1 MSSSAIGVLVF
12 PAGEINSIELH
23 DALATCVNIK
33 LFGASSTE
41 RHGPFVFQNYIGGLP
56 NIKEQGFLEEF
67 NTVLKKNK
75 IDVVIPT
82 HDDVALFMAKN
93 RAKLSALI
101 LTADERTNEVCR
113 DKLETYKVFAD
124 CSFCPD
130 IYDFP
135 KEYPVFIKPR
145 KGQGSVG
152 ARKLIRS
159 VDLPSEE
166 DRENFVICEYLPGE
180 ELTVDCFTDSEGNL
194 QAVLPRSRQRI
205 FGGVSVRASREQL
218 TQEIKDMAICINER
232 MHFLGLWY
240 FQVKQ
245 DSTGRYKL
253 MEISTRCAGTM
264 CLSRALGVN
273 LPLLS
278 VYAALGKKTEVLMNE
293 YDVIVDRTLISRYR
307 TDLDYKRVYIDLDD
321 TLLIRGQ
328 VNLQLI
334 RFLYQCVNQGK
345 EIILVTRH
353 GSDHSDSVE
362 GALRKHKIPLEL
374 FDDIAELDFTVSK
387 DTVIDPT
394 GAIFI
399 DNSFV
404 ERKAVY
410 EKLKIP
416 VFDVD
421 EIEVLLDWRL

>member
-1 MSSSAIGVLVF
+1 MSEPTIGVLVF
-12 PAGEINSIELH
+12 PAGEINSVELH
-23 DALATCVNIK
+23 DALATCVNIR

-41 RHGPFVFQNYIGGLP
+41 RHGSFVFQNYIGGLP
-56 NIKEQGFLEEF
+56 NIREQGFIEAF
-67 NTVLKKNK
+67 NTILKKNK

-93 RAKLSALI
+93 RTKLKALI
-101 LTADERTNEVCR
+101 LTADEKTNEICR
-113 DKLETYKVFAD
+113 DKLETYKEFAD

-130 IYDFP
+130 VFDFP
-135 KEYPVFIKPR
+135 KEYPAFIKPR

-152 ARKLIRS
+152 ARMLMGS
-159 VDLPSEE
+159 GDLPSEE
-166 DRENFVICEYLPGE
+166 EKQNFVICEYLPGE
-180 ELTVDCFTDSEGNL
+180 ELTVDCFTDCEGNL

-218 TQEIKDMAICINER
+218 TQELKDMAVCLNER
-232 MHFLGLWY
+232 MGFLGLWY

-245 DSTGRYKL
+245 DRSGYYKL

-278 VYAALGKKTEVLMNE
+278 VYAALGKKTEVLINKYNM
-293 YDVIVDRTLISRYR
+293 IVDRTLISRYR
-307 TDLDYKRVYIDLDD
+307 TDLEYRRVYIDLDD
-321 TLLIRGQ
+321 TILIKGQ

-345 EIILVTRH
+345 EIILITRH
-353 GSDHSDSVE
+353 GADHEDSVE
-362 GALRKHKIPLEL
+362 AALRTHKIAPEL
-374 FDDIAELDFTVSK
+374 FDDIVELDFNVSK
-387 DTVIDPT
+387 NTVIDPM

-399 DNSFV
+399 DNSFA

-410 EKLKIP
+410 EKLEMP

-421 EIEVLLDWRL
+421 GIEALLDWRL